1 MTEDEIINNIDN
13 QIKESEYFKKGFK
26 AGAEYKNRLESKVNE
41 LETLL
46 LEFIGYEDEWLLT
59 KAKLK
64 KTNREVLAE
73 IVINQ
78 RQLMRELY
86 NKLDNKTKIE
96 LKKRVESCIWPI
108 MHNED

>member
-1 MTEDEIINNIDN
+1 MTEEEILNNIEK
-13 QIKESEYFKKGFK
+13 QKKESECFKKGFK
-26 AGAEYKNRLESKVNE
+26 AGAEYKNRLESKVDK

-46 LEFIGYEDEWLLT
+46 LEFTGYGDEWLLS

-64 KTNREVLAE
+64 KTNREVLADL
-73 IVINQ
+73 VINQ

-86 NKLDNKTKIE
+86 NKLDSKTKIE